1 MLRPHPPP
9 PHVEGRE
16 LSSQTH
22 SRGAQQLEM
31 NGPFR
36 ASPAKGAFAEFIP
49 HAALILY
56 HCLTMHS
63 DFSIADAIIELLLV
77 EPTLTQED
85 IAIRL
90 ERHTATV
97 GMIMNSD
104 LFRARYEQR
113 RGAQNAALTEEIN
126 TRLSRV
132 AAQALELTEEILAE
146 ERTAIPLPQLVDV
159 ADKTLA
165 RLGYGPKMAAN
176 PAVVM
181 INNQTTVVAPVT
193 LEQLQVARQKLIEA
207 QEHASDAASGVPLT
221 RWKQR
226 ERSMVSRG
234 EARNTPSE
242 GGGRVAPRQSY

>member
-1 MLRPHPPP
+1 MHF
-9 PHVEGRE
+9 
-16 LSSQTH
+16 
-22 SRGAQQLEM
+22 
-31 NGPFR
+31 N
-36 ASPAKGAFAEFIP
+36 FAI
-49 HAALILY
+49 
-56 HCLTMHS
+56 T
-63 DFSIADAIIELLLV
+63 DAIIDLLLV
-77 EPTLTQED
+77 EPSLTQKD

-90 ERHTATV
+90 ERHPATV

-165 RLGYGPKMAAN
+165 RLGYGPKMAVS

-181 INNQTTVVAPVT
+181 INNQTSVVAPVT
-193 LEQLQVARQKLIEA
+193 PERLQGARQKLIEA
-207 QEHASDAASGVPLT
+207 QAHSSGAT
-221 RWKQR
+221 
-226 ERSMVSRG
+226 
-234 EARNTPSE
+234 
-242 GGGRVAPRQSY
+242 GGGPSAGTKRRA